1 MDGRQASLLLCSSM
15 ALFASYSLSGTTLR
29 APIRR
34 TITRNAR
41 NPQTRLISAL
51 RLTGPCRAQ
60 ARCRRSIPLVKCS
73 TSATTTVDSILQT
86 ADDFPM
92 LIDGKLRTKGSAGV
106 SPVINPATEEPFA
119 YAPSASIDDLNDAV
133 MAAKGAFSS
142 WSTLDYE
149 SKVAY
154 LERFALEVKKDAE
167 NIATILTKEQ
177 GKPYASALGEIKA
190 SADRIATVSALGPLE
205 AEVLHEDEKTR
216 TEVHRVP
223 RGVVAAITPWNF
235 PVLIAASKAA
245 SALLSGNTVVIKP
258 SPFTPLSTLAL
269 GKAAERADLPPGV
282 INIVS
287 GGDDLGKAL
296 AEHKDVRH
304 ISFTGSVATGKK
316 VMATAAAGLKRVTLE
331 LGGNDAAIVL
341 EDVDIGPASR
351 KIFQASMANTGQV
364 CTAIKRLYV
373 HEKVFDPLV
382 EALVAHA
389 KNATVGD
396 GLTKGVTHGPLNN
409 KMQYNIVTGLLDDAK
424 QQGAKVLC
432 GGEAPEGP
440 GYFFPPTL
448 VTDVKEGVRL
458 VDEEQ
463 FGPVLPVIPFT
474 DVDDAVTRANASPF
488 GLGGSVWTRDSEKG
502 AQIAARLETG
512 VTWVNAHITGDFA
525 GKPPPFGGAKMSGIG
540 REHGRAGLEEYTDL
554 KTIRVAKKL

>member
-15 ALFASYSLSGTTLR
+15 ALFASYSISGTTLR

-341 EDVDIGPASR
+341 EDVDIGPAVSNQR
-351 KIFQASMANTGQV
+351 NNCRTG
-364 CTAIKRLYV
+364 I
-373 HEKVFDPLV
+373 
-382 EALVAHA
+382 
-389 KNATVGD
+389 
-396 GLTKGVTHGPLNN
+396 
-409 KMQYNIVTGLLDDAK
+409 
-424 QQGAKVLC
+424 
-432 GGEAPEGP
+432 
-440 GYFFPPTL
+440 
-448 VTDVKEGVRL
+448 
-458 VDEEQ
+458 
-463 FGPVLPVIPFT
+463 
-474 DVDDAVTRANASPF
+474 
-488 GLGGSVWTRDSEKG
+488 
-502 AQIAARLETG
+502 
-512 VTWVNAHITGDFA
+512 
-525 GKPPPFGGAKMSGIG
+525 
-540 REHGRAGLEEYTDL
+540 
-554 KTIRVAKKL
+554 

>member
-1 MDGRQASLLLCSSM
+1 MSS
-15 ALFASYSLSGTTLR
+15 AALR
-29 APIRR
+29 ARVLHAVSRSADVPRKGLTTGHFRGINSNAFRSPQSRR
-34 TITRNAR
+34 FRHST
-41 NPQTRLISAL
+41 L
-51 RLTGPCRAQ
+51 
-60 ARCRRSIPLVKCS
+60 ARCS
-73 TSATTTVDSILQT
+73 TAAAMPSDVADSILKT
-86 ADDFPM
+86 AEEYPM
-92 LIDGKLRTKGSAGV
+92 LIDGKLRQGSAGT
-106 SPVINPATEEPFA
+106 SPVVNPATEQPFA
-119 YAPSASIDDLNDAV
+119 HVPSAGMEDLNDAV
-133 MAAKGAFSS
+133 VAAKRAFPL
-142 WSTLDYE
+142 WSKLDYDE
-149 SKVAY
+149 KVTY
-154 LERFALEVKKDAE
+154 LEKFAEELKKDAE
-167 NIATILTKEQ
+167 TIATLLTKEQ
-177 GKPYASALGEIKA
+177 GKPYASALAEVKA
-190 SADRIATVSALGPLE
+190 SVDRIATVSTLGPLQP
-205 AEVLHEDEKTR
+205 EVLHEDEKTR

-223 RGVVAAITPWNF
+223 RGVAAAITPWNF

-258 SPFTPLSTLAL
+258 SPFTPLSTLAM
-269 GKAAERADLPPGV
+269 GKAAERAGLPAGV
-282 INIVS
+282 LNIVA

-296 AEHKDVRH
+296 AEHDDVRH

-341 EDVDIGPASR
+341 DDVDIEPASR

-373 HEKVFDPLV
+373 HEKVFDPLI
-382 EALVAHA
+382 EALVTHA
-389 KNATVGD
+389 KNARVGD

-409 KMQYNIVTGLLDDAK
+409 KMQYDIVTTLLDDAK
-424 QQGAKVLC
+424 DQGAKVLC
-432 GGEAPEGP
+432 GGSAPEGP

-448 VTDVKEGVRL
+448 VTGVKEGVRL

-463 FGPVLPVIPFT
+463 FGPVLPVMPFS
-474 DVDDAVTRANASPF
+474 DIDDAVDRANASPF
-488 GLGGSVWTRDSEKG
+488 GLGGSVWTSDPERG
-502 AQIAARLETG
+502 AEIASRLETG